1 MKMETLAWR
10 VLLWATCAA
19 AWLCVVVP
27 MPARA
32 EVASYYGAAFEGRL
46 RADGGIFRRAE
57 LVAAHRTLPFGTRLR
72 VTNLANGKSVIATVR
87 DRGPF
92 VRGRDLDLSEGAFR
106 RIASLKQGL
115 IRVVVERL

>member
-1 MKMETLAWR
+1 MKTETLAWR
-10 VLLWATCAA
+10 VLLWATLCA
-19 AWLCVVVP
+19 VVP
-27 MPARA
+27 TPASA
-32 EVASYYGAAFEGRL
+32 EVASYYGAAFEGKL
-46 RADGGIFRRAE
+46 RADGKVFRRAE

-72 VTNLANGKSVIATVR
+72 VTNTANGTSVIATVR